1 MHSTSNG
8 RHHLCA
14 CRLQLNA
21 QTAMLDERNPV
32 LRKRHQMQLRS
43 ATRLSCLPM
52 PVDRRVRCKQRS
64 GCPNSTCIPTGG
76 PKSVE
81 AAGSRTKLAAA
92 PAAYTRVGLSIVIST
107 RCHSWSASG
116 FSFTGGS
123 GNPKLLGSHGEG
135 TLGRNRPAGSRAAG
149 SSSALLL
156 ITRATRSDGSV
167 APSQRPSTTPGIV
180 GALADR
186 SVVQRL

>member
-92 PAAYTRVGLSIVIST
+92 PAAHPGVGLSSVIST

-116 FSFTGGS
+116 FSFTGAS
-123 GNPKLLGSHGEG
+123 GNPKLLGSHAEG
-135 TLGRNRPAGSRAAG
+135 TLGRNRPRSSGAGG

-156 ITRATRSDGSV
+156 ITSATRSDGSV
-167 APSQRPSTTPGIV
+167 APTQRLSTTPGV
-180 GALADR
+180 ARVHADR
-186 SVVQRL
+186 SAVRRL